1 MLDCQKLPELSER
14 RSEVRMEKASRVL
27 GATVVSRIVAF
38 ALYLL
43 GASRRALSEFVRMPS
58 DTVKSLTHRVL
69 SDGLPALEDRRR
81 RRSSFLLPARTPPLR
96 PSVFMDGETLVVKL
110 SEQISIKMPRGNKI
124 QCRTMLLTFLEGG
137 LLGTDD
143 VAKGLGLSR
152 DRVRV
157 LAAKLRE
164 HDAPELID
172 QRRGAQRDTRV
183 TPEVRAE
190 LIQQYV
196 LNAATDASTSSRQ
209 LGADLE
215 ERCEIKL
222 SGRTIRHHVAK
233 LGLRNLARTL
243 RQSLS
248 EAKKRSTES

>member
-27 GATVVSRIVAF
+27 GATAVSRIVAF

-81 RRSSFLLPARTPPLR
+81 SSSFLPPARRPPLR
-96 PSVFMDGETLVVKL
+96 PTVFVDGETLVVEL
-110 SEQISIKMPRGNKI
+110 SEQIRIKMPRGNKI
-124 QCRTMLLTFLEGG
+124 QCRTMLLTLLEGG

-172 QRRGAQRDTRV
+172 QRRGTQRDTRV

-233 LGLRNLARTL
+233 LGLRNLGRTL

-248 EAKKRSTES
+248 EAKKNSAGS